1 MPPAATCGR
10 QQQQSL
16 RAGPLLVVALVAV
29 NLSTAPLL
37 VTAKFL
43 PRSRWVAA
51 SSNGGSLHDSS
62 ASSNARAVA
71 VGARCGATSSGKE
84 DEGEDT
90 DEPPSSSVSESSL
103 AATVKEIIS
112 KLTGVVES
120 LLGGEG
126 SKSGGAAGGGT
137 KAKKSSKRK
146 SNSSRGGFTE
156 AFEAKYGK
164 RHPKCNEK
172 SFGYAT
178 ETAWGRNRLCLVYIA
193 AEKGSGGKAAKVDDA
208 ICKALADPE

>member
-1 MPPAATCGR
+1 MLRVASPIFSCPCLLNHTASPWTPHTHSVTEGFPCSLCLHLVLHKKPLGATRGTTKLQLPPLQHTMPPAASCGR

-37 VTAKFL
+37 VTAKSL

-51 SSNGGSLHDSS
+51 SSNGGSLHDSR

-90 DEPPSSSVSESSL
+90 AEVCVCNTQPMLV
-103 AATVKEIIS
+103 
-112 KLTGVVES
+112 LTGMGRTTRNKEGNGGQFDSKVG
-120 LLGGEG
+120 LGRWE
-126 SKSGGAAGGGT
+126 
-137 KAKKSSKRK
+137 
-146 SNSSRGGFTE
+146 FT
-156 AFEAKYGK
+156 
-164 RHPKCNEK
+164 
-172 SFGYAT
+172 
-178 ETAWGRNRLCLVYIA
+178 
-193 AEKGSGGKAAKVDDA
+193 
-208 ICKALADPE
+208 